1 MSNPKKNF
9 VYNILYQILTIIIP
23 LITAPYL
30 ARVVGAEGVGI
41 YSYTYSIVYYF
52 MIFTL
57 LGVNNYGNRAIAK
70 VRDDKQKLSR
80 TFWEIYL
87 LQIFMGIIMLVIY
100 SIYLYN
106 FNVKYKQIA
115 IIQTFYIISAILDI
129 NWLFFGLEEFKKTI
143 TRNIIVKL
151 GNIILIF
158 LLVKRKED
166 LWIYTSIMAGM
177 TCIGQLVLWN
187 FIKNKIQVVK
197 IVFKDIVKH
206 IKPNIVLF
214 IPVIAV
220 SLYKI
225 MDKIMLG
232 KFTDVIEVG
241 YYENAEK
248 IINIPITLITALGT
262 VMLPRISNIVA
273 NGKNHEVKQYINK
286 SIEFL
291 MFISFPMCC
300 GLIGIGYKFAPLYFG
315 YEFQKTGI
323 LIMLLALT
331 LPFMSFANVIRTQYL
346 IPMEKDKIYIVSV
359 TIGAIANLFFNI
371 ILIPKFKS
379 IGACVGTIIAE
390 MSVMIFQTFSVRN
403 DLSISNYIKKN
414 MHYLLKAVIMLCFIY
429 PLNYIYINEYLRL
442 IIQIILGMIIYSLL
456 NLKYIIINIDAKN
469 LMNKFIYKK

>member
-1 MSNPKKNF
+1 
-9 VYNILYQILTIIIP
+9 
-23 LITAPYL
+23 
-30 ARVVGAEGVGI
+30 
-41 YSYTYSIVYYF
+41 
-52 MIFTL
+52 
-57 LGVNNYGNRAIAK
+57 
-70 VRDDKQKLSR
+70 
-80 TFWEIYL
+80 
-87 LQIFMGIIMLVIY
+87 
-100 SIYLYN
+100 
-106 FNVKYKQIA
+106 
-115 IIQTFYIISAILDI
+115 
-129 NWLFFGLEEFKKTI
+129 
-143 TRNIIVKL
+143 
-151 GNIILIF
+151 
-158 LLVKRKED
+158 
-166 LWIYTSIMAGM
+166 
-177 TCIGQLVLWN
+177 
-187 FIKNKIQVVK
+187 
-197 IVFKDIVKH
+197 
-206 IKPNIVLF
+206 
-214 IPVIAV
+214 
-220 SLYKI
+220 
-225 MDKIMLG
+225 
-232 KFTDVIEVG
+232 
-241 YYENAEK
+241 
-248 IINIPITLITALGT
+248 
-262 VMLPRISNIVA
+262 
-273 NGKNHEVKQYINK
+273 
-286 SIEFL
+286 